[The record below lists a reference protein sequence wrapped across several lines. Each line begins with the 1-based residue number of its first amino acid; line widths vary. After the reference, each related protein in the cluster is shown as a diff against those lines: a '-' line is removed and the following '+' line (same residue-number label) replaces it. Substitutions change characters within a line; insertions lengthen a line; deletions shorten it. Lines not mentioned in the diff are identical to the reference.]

1 MGCCSSCATSPD
13 RLMDMEVSKELNGDK
28 DRAAKIQ
35 KLLFLGSGG
44 SGKSTFFK
52 QLRCIHG
59 TGFSDKDRRVFKEHI
74 SAQIIEQINRAV
86 ECIPYYNERLPAD
99 YDPLELSKEGIHSQ
113 PYTHPHSVR
122 IFAK

>member
-13 RLMDMEVSKELNGDK
+13 RLIDMEVGRELNGDK

-59 TGFSDKDRRVFKEHI
+59 VGFSDKDRRVFKEHI
-74 SAQIIEQINRAV
+74 SAQIIEQINRSV
-86 ECIPYYNERLPAD
+86 ECIPYFNERLPHD
-99 YDPLELSKEGIHSQ
+99 FEPLRLSKEGVSI
-113 PYTHPHSVR
+113 
-122 IFAK
+122 